1 METSTRYETTSTNTA
16 DSGSGFTGLLIDT
29 FDQWADSTEI
39 ALYPSNI
46 CWCRTD
52 VTDQGE
58 PTP

>member
-1 METSTRYETTSTNTA
+1 MDTSARYETTSA
-16 DSGSGFTGLLIDT
+16 GSVESGPGSDVLVIDT
-29 FDQWADSTEI
+29 FDQWADSTEL

-52 VTDQGE
+52 VADQGE